1 MTADDM
7 IDLLD
12 SIGGVTAR
20 RMFGGTGFYKNGI
33 MFALEAYGRLFL
45 KTDAENRER
54 FIDSGCEAFAFEGKN
69 GREMVTSYYEP
80 PESAFSS
87 PLKMKPWALLGV
99 EASLRA
105 ARPKTKKSKST
116 VKAAKKS
123 AAKKTRKK
131 K

>member
-1 MTADDM
+1 
-7 IDLLD
+7 
-12 SIGGVTAR
+12 
-20 RMFGGTGFYKNGI
+20 MFGGTGFYKNGI
-33 MFALEAYGRLFL
+33 MFALEAYGRLFM
-45 KTDAENRER
+45 KTDAESRER
-54 FIDSGCEAFAFEGKN
+54 FIDSGCEPFAFEGKN

-105 ARPKTKKSKST
+105 AKPKTKKSSAP
-116 VKAAKKS
+116 KAAKKS
-123 AAKKTRKK
+123 TAKKTRKK